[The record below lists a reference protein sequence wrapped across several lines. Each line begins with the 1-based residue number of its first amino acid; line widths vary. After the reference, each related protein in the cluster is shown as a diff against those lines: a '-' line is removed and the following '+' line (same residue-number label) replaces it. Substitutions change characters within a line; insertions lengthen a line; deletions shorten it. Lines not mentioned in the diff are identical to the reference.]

1 MNRLI
6 KQLSDFNLNKSQINR
21 IISIGKI
28 LHVRN
33 NVVLIQQNSICDK
46 VYYLLK
52 GAFVCR
58 YINEEKEIQKT
69 VNFFMENSHTFFT
82 CADGFLTSNPTNCEL
97 RAIRASQVIEFNRK
111 DIDMVINEDVEIF
124 KYYHLKVC
132 AGLIEENELK
142 IKIITESSESLYKYL
157 IAEYPSLLANVSTK
171 YIAEFMGI
179 TPEWLSK
186 IKRNRLKG

>member
-6 KQLSDFNLNKSQINR
+6 KQLTDFNLNKSQIDR
-21 IISIGKI
+21 IIGMGK
-28 LHVRN
+28 VRTVKN
-33 NVVLIQQNSICDK
+33 NVILIEHNNICDK

-69 VNFFMENSHTFFT
+69 VNFFMEGSHTFFT

-97 RAIRASQVIEFNRK
+97 RAIRSSQVIEFDRK
-111 DIDMVINEDVEIF
+111 DIDILINEDIDIF
-124 KYYHLKVC
+124 KYYHFKVK

-142 IKIITESSESLYKYL
+142 IKIITESSENLYNYL
-157 IAEYPSLLANVSTK
+157 VAEYPNLLANLSTK

-186 IKRNRLKG
+186 IKRNQLKG